1 MRSNHP
7 IFKRY
12 PLDGEITLGGET
24 LTTPYHVYDGAML
37 LLGGTADAAV
47 ASKLLSD
54 VRMLPLLDENGRA
67 LVAVWV
73 GDFTEANL
81 GAHHELQISL
91 FATGRPIPRPIPR
104 LKPHPFAIL
113 RALTAIPETRMVCH
127 GLWNSTRRVVRYNA
141 EHLRL
146 DARFASSEIA
156 TDNGHWQFRFNDE
169 EGSMIAQ
176 GTFDMTARQ
185 SATAMWQMIRHI
197 GVQGLLQSIRSPF
210 IHVPV
215 ISPCGQFAD
224 PHLVAQTYTQSD
236 RQVIR
241 RSGSQDRLTISHPMY
256 ASLGFAADF
265 VQQIEGVRFVYL
277 RPQPEP
283 TGAARPA

>member
-12 PLDGEITLGGET
+12 PLDGEISLCGET
-24 LTTPYHVYDGAML
+24 LSTPYHIYDGAML

-54 VRMLPLLDENGRA
+54 ARMLPLLDENGRA
-67 LVAVWV
+67 LAAVWV
-73 GDFTEANL
+73 GDFTEASL

-91 FATGRPIPRPIPR
+91 FATARPIPR
-104 LKPHPFAIL
+104 LTPHPFAIL
-113 RALTAIPETRMVCH
+113 RALTVIPETRMVCH
-127 GLWNSTRRVVRYNA
+127 GLWNNTRRVVRYNA

-156 TDNGHWQFRFNDE
+156 CASGQWQFRFNNE

-176 GTFDMTARQ
+176 GTLDMTVRQ

-197 GVQGLLQSIRSPF
+197 GVQGLMRSIRSPF

-215 ISPCGQFAD
+215 TSTCSQFAGQD
-224 PHLVAQTYTQSD
+224 LVADTYTQSD

-241 RSGSQDRLTISHPMY
+241 RFGSQDRLKISHPMY
-256 ASLGFAADF
+256 ACLGFAADF
-265 VQQIEGVRFVYL
+265 VQQIQGVRFVYL
-277 RPQPEP
+277 RPQPEQA
-283 TGAARPA
+283 GAARPA